1 MAGIDGILS
10 PEFTENDG
18 ISLTNASGMYSP
30 SLSEHCLLSC
40 LYFAK
45 DVDRWKRNQKMRK
58 WEQYDVTQISGATL
72 GVIGYGDIGK
82 SSARKAKAMG
92 MKVIAQRRR
101 PELFEGDGIADQMF
115 GPGQAPI
122 TLERKRMYLGEKQEE
137 KSGDGGDG
145 EMSFCVFQPRCV
157 WWAF

>member
-1 MAGIDGILS
+1 MPLAPKLVWVHSTMAGMDGILS

-58 WEQYDVTQISGATL
+58 WEQYDVTQVKI
-72 GVIGYGDIGK
+72 
-82 SSARKAKAMG
+82 
-92 MKVIAQRRR
+92 
-101 PELFEGDGIADQMF
+101 
-115 GPGQAPI
+115 
-122 TLERKRMYLGEKQEE
+122 LEKIIKRTQL
-137 KSGDGGDG
+137 
-145 EMSFCVFQPRCV
+145 
-157 WWAF
+157 